1 MALENFFFNCFV
13 FTINKKKIRIQIK
26 SVTNWGWLWISFR
39 HIGHE
44 RFFNIHS
51 PIHDEWYSCE
61 QANILTSW
69 PLRYDSRQIEHSDI
83 DSPFDNVGD
92 GDGDKHIVTDVGR
105 LRFIFDSSLTVI
117 LFFKDAFSTRWI
129 VVG

>member
-1 MALENFFFNCFV
+1 MN
-13 FTINKKKIRIQIK
+13 TKQKKYINQIK
-26 SVTNWGWLWISFR
+26 SVTNCGWLWISFR

-69 PLRYDSRQIEHSDI
+69 PLRYDSRQIEHSDV
-83 DSPFDNVGD
+83 DSPLDKLGD
-92 GDGDKHIVTDVGR
+92 GDGDKHIVTDDEVLKTFDREFMCIFGSS
-105 LRFIFDSSLTVI
+105 FIVT
-117 LFFKDAFSTRWI
+117 LFFDDLVRTRWI
-129 VVG
+129 TVG